1 MQQKTL
7 LLVMVLAVPIMVLV
21 SGLISFLLLR
31 MGFGVL
37 VWAVLPFLGLLLLVA
52 ALGLIL
58 SRLAGGGGKRA
69 SEKVPKG
76 D

>member
-31 MGFGVL
+31 MGFGML

-58 SRLAGGGGKRA
+58 GRSAGGGNK
-69 SEKVPKG
+69 
-76 D
+76 

>member
-58 SRLAGGGGKRA
+58 GRSAGGGNK
-69 SEKVPKG
+69 
-76 D
+76 

>member
-7 LLVMVLAVPIMVLV
+7 LLVMVLAVPIMVLA

-58 SRLAGGGGKRA
+58 GRLAGGGGKRA

>member
-7 LLVMVLAVPIMVLV
+7 LLVMVLSVPIMVLV

-58 SRLAGGGGKRA
+58 GRSAGGGNK
-69 SEKVPKG
+69 
-76 D
+76 

>member
-21 SGLISFLLLR
+21 AGLISFLLLR

-58 SRLAGGGGKRA
+58 GRSAGRGNK
-69 SEKVPKG
+69 
-76 D
+76 